1 MLIDYRHIKPNLL
14 NRLSTMP
21 FPTITDTQ
29 LFALE
34 SHLTKA
40 QLQSDWQSL
49 EKLLSI
55 NLIYIHSNGYVDNFN
70 SYLEKIK
77 NHIIEYQRIDFQT
90 QDIIIAQD
98 FAIKHSIMSGSALVL
113 GQPKLLHNKVVTT
126 WAPQDGNWK
135 LHTFQSTAI
144 E

>member
-1 MLIDYRHIKPNLL
+1 MH
-14 NRLSTMP
+14 LS
-21 FPTITDTQ
+21 TITDIQ
-29 LFALE
+29 LLDLE

-77 NHIIEYQRIDFQT
+77 NRIIEYQHIDFQT
-90 QDIIIAQD
+90 QSIIKTQGV
-98 FAIKHSIMSGSALVL
+98 AIKHSIMSGSALVL
-113 GQPKLLHNKVVTT
+113 GRPKLLHNQVVTT
-126 WAPQDGNWK
+126 WVAQDDNWK
-135 LHTFQSTAI
+135 LHAFQSTEI
-144 E
+144 K